1 MKPAAF
7 DYIRADTVDEVVDL
21 LDTYGE
27 DARILAG
34 GQSLIAALNMRLTQP
49 RVLIDISRVEALST
63 IRVSGKAMTVG
74 AAVTQAAAE
83 RVVQDHSNFPLL
95 AQAFPHLGH
104 FQTRNRGTVCG
115 SIAHADPSAELP
127 LCLATLGGTVDLRS
141 RRRTR
146 SVPASDF
153 FRGVLTT
160 ARHADEMI
168 ESVQFPLAKK
178 QARYGFVEVS
188 MRHGDFAIVALAAA
202 VSEREVTLGV
212 GGVADR
218 PWVEVLPCSTGPDLQ
233 AALDDLAW
241 KLDARDD
248 QHASARYRRHLVRN
262 LGKKLIEELSHLEA
276 NGYMAE
282 RSTQ

>member
-7 DYIRADTVDEVVDL
+7 DYIRADTIDEVVDL
-21 LDTYGE
+21 LAEYGE

-34 GQSLIAALNMRLTQP
+34 GQSLMAALNMRLTQP
-49 RVLIDISRVEALST
+49 RVLIDISRIEALSS
-63 IRVSGKAMTVG
+63 IRISGKAMTVG

-83 RVVQDHSNFPLL
+83 RVVQDNSNIPLL

-127 LCLATLGGTVDLRS
+127 LCLATLGGSVNLRS
-141 RRRTR
+141 RRRART
-146 SVPASDF
+146 VPASEF
-153 FRGVLTT
+153 FEGVLTT
-160 ARHADEMI
+160 ARNSDELI
-168 ESVQFPLAKK
+168 ESVQFPMAG
-178 QARYGFVEVS
+178 QQTRYGFLEVS

-202 VSEREVTLGV
+202 VSDQEVTLGV

-218 PWVEVLPCSTGPDLQ
+218 PWIETLPRAAGSDLDS
-233 AALDDLAW
+233 ALEDLVW
-241 KLDARDD
+241 KLGARDD

-262 LGKKLIEELSHLEA
+262 LGRKLITGLS
-276 NGYMAE
+276 
-282 RSTQ
+282 S

>member
-7 DYIRADTVDEVVDL
+7 DYIRADSTEEIVSL
-21 LDTYGE
+21 LAEYGD

-49 RVLIDISRVEALST
+49 RVLIDISRVEALSR
-63 IRVSGKAMTVG
+63 IRVSSTTMTIG
-74 AAVTQAAAE
+74 AAVTQAAAQK
-83 RVVQDHSNFPLL
+83 VVKDNPNIALL

-127 LCLATLGGTVDLRS
+127 LCLATLEGTVNLRS
-141 RRRTR
+141 KRRNR
-146 SVPASDF
+146 SVAANEF

-160 ARHADEMI
+160 AREADELV
-168 ESVQFPLAKK
+168 ESVQFPISK
-178 QARYGFVEVS
+178 QPMRNGFVEVS
-188 MRHGDFAIVALAAA
+188 MRHGDFALVALAGI
-202 VSEREVTLGV
+202 VSEQGIKLGI

-218 PWVEVLPCSTGPDLQ
+218 PWVETLPAESDDDLD
-233 AALDDLAW
+233 AALEDLVW
-241 KLDARDD
+241 KLGAQDD

-262 LGKKLIEELSHLEA
+262 LGKKLITELSLS
-276 NGYMAE
+276 
-282 RSTQ
+282 STQ